1 MAKRRVVKAFT
12 MANARK
18 VVRHLNEGRACSQ
31 GDMKSCIR
39 LLSMGLQTATANNRV
54 LKNAVNRAESLVE
67 RLLPR

>member
-1 MAKRRVVKAFT
+1 MVKRRTSKAFT

-18 VVRHLNEGRACSQ
+18 VVRHINEGRACSQ

-39 LLSMGLQTATANNRV
+39 LLSMGLQTATSNNRV
-54 LKNAVNRAESLVE
+54 LKNAVTRAESLVE